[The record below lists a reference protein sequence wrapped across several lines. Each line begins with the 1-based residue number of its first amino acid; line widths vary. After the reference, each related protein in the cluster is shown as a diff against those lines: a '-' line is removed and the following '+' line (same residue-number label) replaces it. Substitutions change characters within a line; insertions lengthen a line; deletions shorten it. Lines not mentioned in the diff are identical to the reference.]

1 MMRMMVDATDRHAGN
16 LTATR
21 GLVNATARGMHAAST
36 LPTTMSGRIALTKL
50 VNKFTIR
57 RGVPASYY
65 TTIRSYWRPSEMRFH
80 GIALLASATIL
91 GACGGEKTPA
101 ADTTAA
107 ATPAPAA
114 TTTPADTGAAAAAPA
129 AGAPAAGAV
138 AAAPATGQTHEVKM
152 IGDATGYKFDPAN
165 LTVKQ
170 GDAVKFVM
178 VSGGPHNVTFQNVT
192 DAAAKAQLDA
202 NMPGQ
207 KMGELAGPM
216 VMQPNEAYVVS
227 FAKVPPGKYDYICTP
242 HAAMNMKGTITVQ

>member
-1 MMRMMVDATDRHAGN
+1 
-16 LTATR
+16 
-21 GLVNATARGMHAAST
+21 
-36 LPTTMSGRIALTKL
+36 
-50 VNKFTIR
+50 
-57 RGVPASYY
+57 
-65 TTIRSYWRPSEMRFH
+65 MRFH

-101 ADTTAA
+101 ADTTATA

-114 TTTPADTGAAAAAPA
+114 TTTPTTDSAATATATPA
-129 AGAPAAGAV
+129 AGAPAAGAA

-152 IGDATGYKFDPAN
+152 IGDATGYKFEPAN

-242 HAAMNMKGTITVQ
+242 HAAMNMKGAITVQ